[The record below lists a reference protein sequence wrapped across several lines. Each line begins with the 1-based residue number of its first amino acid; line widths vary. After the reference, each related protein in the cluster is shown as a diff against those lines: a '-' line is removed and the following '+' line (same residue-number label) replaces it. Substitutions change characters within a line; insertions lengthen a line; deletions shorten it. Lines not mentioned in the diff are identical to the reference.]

1 MFYVVQV
8 QPSIGLIEPGETV
21 EVNVHHENY
30 YTQEEFV
37 DGVMQNGWCEVTRD
51 KEAVLLINVTGST
64 ATETV
69 THRINVRHCCAAS
82 AAPPTANLLPIATPP
97 GDSPPSEDP
106 TERSSRKSQS
116 NHLHRSDFA
125 LFGSSEVQD
134 LCRMR
139 NMHE

>member
-1 MFYVVQV
+1 MQV
-8 QPSIGLIEPGETV
+8 QPSIGLIEPGETM
-21 EVNVHHENY
+21 EVTVHHENY

-51 KEAVLLINVTGST
+51 KEAVLLVNVTGST
-64 ATETV
+64 STETI
-69 THRINVRHCCAAS
+69 THRINVRHCCAATP
-82 AAPPTANLLPIATPP
+82 APPTSNLLAVTAPL
-97 GDSPPSEDP
+97 GDSSSSEGSA
-106 TERSSRKSQS
+106 ERSSRKSQS